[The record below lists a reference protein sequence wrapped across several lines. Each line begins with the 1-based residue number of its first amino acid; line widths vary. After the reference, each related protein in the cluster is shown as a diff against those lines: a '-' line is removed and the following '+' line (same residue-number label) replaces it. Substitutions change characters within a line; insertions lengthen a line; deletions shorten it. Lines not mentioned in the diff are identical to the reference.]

1 MLLKSSE
8 VFSFSGLN
16 AHFYL
21 CNSLYMGLGAGGH
34 EALLKLDM
42 FNEEGK
48 S

>member
-16 AHFYL
+16 VHFYL
-21 CNSLYMGLGAGGH
+21 CHSLYMGLGAGGR
-34 EALLKLDM
+34 EALLELDV

-48 S
+48 C